1 MDPRRSLESELRR
14 LTSGVLEAL
23 GLELVEFA
31 LRGSSAR
38 RVLRV
43 DIDRVGKE
51 GVGVD
56 DCQRVSQALGTA
68 VEEADLID
76 SAYVLEVS
84 SPGVD
89 RPIRTADDIRRNTG
103 RRVTVTAA
111 TADQAQ
117 ETFCGLLMGQEDDIL
132 VLQTE
137 AGDEVRVPLAGIVS
151 ARQALEF

>member
-14 LTSGVLEAL
+14 ITSGILEAQ

-38 RVLRV
+38 KVLRV
-43 DIDRVGKE
+43 DIDRAGKN
-51 GVGVD
+51 GVGVE

-76 SAYVLEVS
+76 SPYVLEVS

-89 RPIRTADDIRRNTG
+89 RPIRTVDDIRRNTG

-111 TADQAQ
+111 GADHTQQ
-117 ETFCGLLMGQEDDIL
+117 TYCGLLLGQEEGTLIL
-132 VLQTE
+132 E
-137 AGDEVRVPLAGIVS
+137 AETGEEVRVPLAGVVS